1 MNSNN
6 LLSGFTILLALQ
18 FICTWLVGIAQ
29 LAFPAPLLGMIV
41 LAILLIFNIIKV
53 EQIEAICTLL
63 MDKLSLFFVPG
74 VVSSIVYMDLVKKEA
89 LPLFLAVCLSTAI
102 IIVGTGLFLQFLLK
116 IKEAKKHA

>member
-1 MNSNN
+1 MNSSN

-41 LAILLIFNIIKV
+41 LAILLILNIIKV

-102 IIVGTGLFLQFLLK
+102 IIVGTGLFLQFLL
-116 IKEAKKHA
+116 